1 MKKTIA
7 FLTGI
12 ACIFSLTACANS
24 GNNKP
29 STESS
34 RVSCGTISA
43 GEHHTIGVRAD
54 GTVAAAGWNEVGQCD
69 VSDWTDIIAVS
80 AGTNHT
86 VGLKSDGTVVAVG
99 DNFYGECDVSDWKDI
114 VAVSAGTFH
123 TVGLKSDG
131 TVVAT
136 TITVEDY
143 DWGQCDVSDW
153 TNIRVS

>member
-69 VSDWTDIIAVS
+69 VSDWTD
-80 AGTNHT
+80 
-86 VGLKSDGTVVAVG
+86 VVAVSG
-99 DNFYGECDVSDWKDI
+99 GSC
-114 VAVSAGTFH
+114 H

-136 TITVEDY
+136 I
-143 DWGQCDVSDW
+143 
-153 TNIRVS
+153 IP